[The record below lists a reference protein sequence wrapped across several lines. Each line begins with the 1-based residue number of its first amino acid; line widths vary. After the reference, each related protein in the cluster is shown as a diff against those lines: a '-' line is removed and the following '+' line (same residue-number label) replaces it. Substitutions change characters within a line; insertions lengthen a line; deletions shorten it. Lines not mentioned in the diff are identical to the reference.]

1 MKPETKMAKVIE
13 MARALGPKRGGR
25 PKKNDA
31 KNRTEWVQLRVSKKE
46 KDILSLACS
55 ILRMSYT
62 TLLLDYGLENAK
74 ALLKA
79 EGVQLHEESIDK
91 EGC

>member
-25 PKKNDA
+25 PKKHNA

>member
-1 MKPETKMAKVIE
+1 MANPETKAKKLLE
-13 MARALGPKRGGR
+13 MARKLAPKRGGR
-25 PKKNDA
+25 PKKNEE
-31 KNRTEWVQLRVSKKE
+31 KNRHEWIQLRVSKKE

-55 ILRMSYT
+55 ILRISYT

-79 EGVQLHEESIDK
+79 EGVQLPEESTDK
-91 EGC
+91 KA

>member
-1 MKPETKMAKVIE
+1 
-13 MARALGPKRGGR
+13 
-25 PKKNDA
+25 
-31 KNRTEWVQLRVSKKE
+31 LR
-46 KDILSLACS
+46 I
-55 ILRMSYT
+55 SYT

-79 EGVQLHEESIDK
+79 EGVQLPEESTDK